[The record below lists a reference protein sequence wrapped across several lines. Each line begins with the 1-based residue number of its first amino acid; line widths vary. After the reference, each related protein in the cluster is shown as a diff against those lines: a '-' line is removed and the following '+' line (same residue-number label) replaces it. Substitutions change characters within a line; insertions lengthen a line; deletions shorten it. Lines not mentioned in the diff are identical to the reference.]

1 MKNSNAGERHLR
13 PSVLSDSDMDNT
25 KTRNLQK
32 ESRVRHFAREAGHF
46 LLLLLGL
53 MAARSTLADHYY
65 VPSGSMEPTL
75 IPGDRV
81 VVDKMAYGM
90 RVPFTQIHVT
100 GGDAVTRG
108 EVVIFDSPRD
118 GTRLIK
124 RIVAIGGDEV
134 IVNNGRLLING
145 NFMAR
150 LDDLDTEIFGE
161 RIVRLN
167 MADGGGP
174 DFVGS
179 LPEGKLLAMGDHRGN
194 SLDGRIFGLIDERSV
209 YGRAIA
215 VYFRSGDG
223 FVWENL

>member
-1 MKNSNAGERHLR
+1 
-13 PSVLSDSDMDNT
+13 MDIV
-25 KTRNLQK
+25 KTQK
-32 ESRVRHFAREAGHF
+32 PQSESRLRRFVREAGNF

-75 IPGDRV
+75 VPGDRV

-134 IVNNGRLLING
+134 IVNNG
-145 NFMAR
+145 
-150 LDDLDTEIFGE
+150 
-161 RIVRLN
+161 V
-167 MADGGGP
+167 
-174 DFVGS
+174 DF
-179 LPEGKLLAMGDHRGN
+179 LQ
-194 SLDGRIFGLIDERSV
+194 RST
-209 YGRAIA
+209 
-215 VYFRSGDG
+215 SKK
-223 FVWENL
+223 

>member
-1 MKNSNAGERHLR
+1 M
-13 PSVLSDSDMDNT
+13 DSIRT
-25 KTRNLQK
+25 QK
-32 ESRVRHFAREAGHF
+32 PQSESRLRRIGREAGNF

-75 IPGDRV
+75 VPGDRV
-81 VVDKMAYGM
+81 VVDKMAYGL
-90 RVPFTQIHVT
+90 RVPFTQIQILE
-100 GGDAVTRG
+100 GAAVTRG
-108 EVVIFDSPRD
+108 EVAIFDSPRD

-124 RIVAIGGDEV
+124 RIVAIGGGEV
-134 IVNNGRLLING
+134 VVSNGRLLING
-145 NFMAR
+145 HVMAR
-150 LDDLDTEIFGE
+150 LDDLDTEVFGE

-179 LPEGKLLAMGDHRGN
+179 IPAGKLLAMGDHRGN
-194 SLDGRIFGLIDERSV
+194 SLDGRIFGLIEERSV

-215 VYFRSGDG
+215 VYFRNGDG

>member
-1 MKNSNAGERHLR
+1 
-13 PSVLSDSDMDNT
+13 MDIIKAQNPQ
-25 KTRNLQK
+25 RISRLQ
-32 ESRVRHFAREAGHF
+32 RLGREAGHF
-46 LLLLLGL
+46 LMLLLGL

-81 VVDKMAYGM
+81 VVDKMAYGL
-90 RVPFTQIHVT
+90 RVPFTQIQISE
-100 GGDAVTRG
+100 GDAVTRG
-108 EVVIFDSPRD
+108 EVAIFDSPRD
-118 GTRLIK
+118 GKRLIK

-134 IVNNGRLLING
+134 VVSNGRLLING
-145 NFMAR
+145 HFMAR
-150 LDDLDTEIFGE
+150 LGDFDTEIFGE
-161 RIVRLN
+161 RIVSLN

-179 LPEGKLLAMGDHRGN
+179 IPRGKLLAMGDHRGN
-194 SLDGRIFGLIDERSV
+194 SLDGRIFGLIEEQSV
-209 YGRAIA
+209 YGRAVA

>member
-1 MKNSNAGERHLR
+1 MDTTETQNS
-13 PSVLSDSDMDNT
+13 
-25 KTRNLQK
+25 QK
-32 ESRVRHFAREAGHF
+32 ESRLGRFSREAGHF

-75 IPGDRV
+75 VPGDRV
-81 VVDKMAYGM
+81 IVDKMAYGL
-90 RVPFTQIHVT
+90 RVPFTQIQISA
-100 GGDAVTRG
+100 GDAVTRG
-108 EVVIFDSPRD
+108 EVAIFDSPRD
-118 GTRLIK
+118 GKRLIK

-134 IVNNGRLLING
+134 MVSDGRLLING
-145 NFMAR
+145 QFMAR

-161 RIVRLN
+161 RVVSLN

-179 LPEGKLLAMGDHRGN
+179 IPEGHLLAMGDHRGN
-194 SLDGRIFGLIDERSV
+194 SLDGRVFGLIEERSV
-209 YGRAIA
+209 YGRAVA
-215 VYFRSGDG
+215 VYFRSSDG

>member
-1 MKNSNAGERHLR
+1 MNA
-13 PSVLSDSDMDNT
+13 T
-25 KTRNLQK
+25 KTQNPQR
-32 ESRVRHFAREAGHF
+32 ESRLRRFAGEAGHF

-81 VVDKMAYGM
+81 VVDKMAYGL
-90 RVPFTQIHVT
+90 RVPFTQIQIT
-100 GGDAVTRG
+100 EGDAVTRG
-108 EVVIFDSPRD
+108 EVAIFDSPRD
-118 GTRLIK
+118 GKRLIK
-124 RIVAIGGDEV
+124 RIVAVGGDEV
-134 IVNNGRLLING
+134 KVSNGRLLING
-145 NFMAR
+145 HFMAR

-161 RIVRLN
+161 RTVSLN

-179 LPEGKLLAMGDHRGN
+179 IPEGKLLAMGDHRGN
-194 SLDGRIFGLIDERSV
+194 SLDGRIFGLIEEQSV
-209 YGRAIA
+209 YGRAVA
-215 VYFRSGDG
+215 VYFRNGDG